1 MRLFRGSAS
10 AGGGRLS
17 AAQGALALLAGL
29 LHTASFAPLEAW
41 WLQVLAVGLLFWCV
55 RRLSPGSAAGAGLAF
70 GFAWL
75 ASGLWWLFI
84 SMYRYGGLP
93 APVAGAAVALLSL
106 ALSAY
111 LALAMATF
119 ARWRT
124 GRAGPDVLLFA
135 ACWLLAELARATWL
149 TGFPWLAS
157 GYAHTSGPL
166 AHWAPWI
173 GVYGIG
179 ALAAGL
185 GAALFSAMPGGPGA
199 PLLGGRS
206 WRALAGPG
214 LGAALVLGAGAV
226 LPQDFTTSVG
236 RMTVSLLQPNIAQD
250 LKFDAGRMAANFEQL
265 GRALKSAR
273 GTLVVTPESVVPL
286 PLAVVEPGQWQR
298 LHRAVSQPGRAAL
311 VGVFTGDDQNGYV
324 NSMVALSADS
334 DGQGAQAYRYGKQ
347 HLLPF
352 GEFIPFGFGWFV
364 HSMGIPLDDQVRG
377 TNSRPLRLGSQRLR
391 PLICYEDLFGED
403 IVGSVVGDD
412 AATVFVNASNLAW
425 FGAWMVQDQHLQ
437 FSRMRA
443 LEFERPFVRATNT
456 GATTVIDHRGRVA
469 ARLDAGVAGVLES
482 EFEGRIGSTPYA
494 RWLAAAGL
502 WPLWGLALAV
512 VAWVARRRA

>member
-41 WLQVLAVGLLFWCV
+41 WLQVLAVGLLFWCM
-55 RRLSPGSAAGAGLAF
+55 RGLSPGSAAGAGLAF

-93 APVAGAAVALLSL
+93 APVAAAAVALLSL

-111 LALAMATF
+111 LALAMAAF
-119 ARWRT
+119 ARLRT

-166 AHWAPWI
+166 AHWAPWV
-173 GVYGIG
+173 GVYAIG

-185 GAALFSAMPGGPGA
+185 GAALFVAVPGGLGA
-199 PLLGGRS
+199 SPLGGWS

-226 LPQDFTTSVG
+226 LPQDFTASVG

-265 GRALKSAR
+265 GRALESAR

-286 PLAVVEPGQWQR
+286 PLAVVEPAQWQR
-298 LHRAVSQPGRAAL
+298 LRHAVSQPGRAAL
-311 VGVFTGDDQNGYV
+311 VGVFTGDEQNGYV

-334 DGQGAQAYRYGKQ
+334 DAQGAQAYRYGKQ

-364 HSMGIPLDDQVRG
+364 HAMDIPLDDQARG

-456 GATTVIDHRGRVA
+456 GATTVIDHRGRVT
-469 ARLDAGVAGVLES
+469 ARLNAGVAGVLES

-512 VAWVARRRA
+512 VAWAARRRA